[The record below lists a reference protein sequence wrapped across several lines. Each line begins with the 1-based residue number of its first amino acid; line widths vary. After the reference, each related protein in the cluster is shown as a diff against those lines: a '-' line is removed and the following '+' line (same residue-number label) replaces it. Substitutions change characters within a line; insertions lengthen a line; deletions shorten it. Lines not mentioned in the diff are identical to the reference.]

1 MVGDEKMSEFV
12 KRIVMII
19 NNKTVI
25 DTNRIIEGDEEE

>member
-1 MVGDEKMSEFV
+1 MSEFV